1 MKEAKMV
8 YTIDLE
14 KRIDKLLTNRG
25 IVGHTAADRFISD
38 FKAYLCYYDMT
49 TEGDANTTLE
59 LLEDDANLV
68 SSDLLNTNFSTT
80 FEDLLPSA
88 LHNDPIF
95 PKLFRKLIDNKGKGV
110 GVGELALPLIIAGYS
125 FSNDSDGVLD
135 CGAKVEIKKKGA
147 SLKPV
152 KGGLTKKGIVDELNK
167 KYFNGTVPGMK
178 IKSKFNKHL
187 NEVKDPSVYADYFAE
202 LYVGCDTSELAKE
215 VEDVYTDKIAFCT
228 AVGKFALKNYKRVD
242 GWNNIM
248 FVDDEK
254 MRLLNIADVDNVDDL
269 GLRFHPVL
277 RRGGDT
283 QAIADGYV
291 NVDF

>member
-1 MKEAKMV
+1 M
-8 YTIDLE
+8 YSLDLE
-14 KRIDKLLTNRG
+14 TRIDNLLTSRG
-25 IVGHTAADRFISD
+25 IAGHTAADRFISD
-38 FKAYLCYYDMT
+38 FKAYLAYYDMT
-49 TEGDANTTLE
+49 TDGSANTTLS
-59 LLEDDANLV
+59 LLEDDNNLV
-68 SSDLLNTNFSTT
+68 SSDVLYTNFSTT
-80 FEDLLPSA
+80 FEDLLPIA
-88 LHNDPIF
+88 LREDEIF
-95 PKLFRKLIDNKGKGV
+95 PKLFKVLIDNKGKGV

-125 FSNDSDGVLD
+125 FSNDSDGILTN
-135 CGAKVEIKKKGA
+135 GAKVEIKKKGA

-152 KGGLTKKGIVDELNK
+152 KTGLTKKGLVDDLND

-178 IKSKFNKHL
+178 MKTKFNKHL
-187 NEVKDPSVYADYFAE
+187 NEVTDPTVYADYFAE

-215 VEDVYTDKIAFCT
+215 VETVYTDKIAFCT

-248 FVDDEK
+248 FIDDEK
-254 MRLLNIADVDNVDDL
+254 MRLLNIADVDNVEDL